1 MSEFAN
7 GSPPLR
13 PASNPLIRKLERG
26 AALSDADKATLEALC
41 TRTREVEARQD
52 LIQEGE
58 RPEVVHLVMS
68 GLACRYKVLP
78 DGKRQILAFLIP
90 GDFCDL
96 HVAILGFMDHSICTL
111 SRCTMVAISSESIA
125 ELTLNH
131 PRITRA
137 LWWATLVDEG
147 ILREWLTGMGQ
158 RSSEAQTA
166 HLFCELLVRL
176 QAVGLAASNSCQLP
190 LTQNELSDALGISAV
205 HMNRTLQQ
213 LRSDGLIVLAK
224 GMLTVPDVARLQAF
238 AHFNPNYLHLLRR
251 TGQA

>member
-13 PASNPLIRKLERG
+13 PASNPLILKLERG
-26 AALSDADKATLEALC
+26 AVLSDTDRATLEELC
-41 TRTREVEARQD
+41 TRTRDVEARQD
-52 LIQEGE
+52 LIREGE

-96 HVAILGFMDHSICTL
+96 HVAILGLMDHSICTL

-176 QAVGLAASNSCQLP
+176 QAVGLAAPNSCYLP
-190 LTQNELSDALGISAV
+190 LTQNELADALGISDV

-213 LRSDGLIVLAK
+213 LRADGLIVLSK
-224 GMLTVPDVARLQAF
+224 SILTVPDVARLQAF

-251 TGQA
+251 SREA